1 MMRRENDQVENGA
14 RSGVAKFLRLE
25 VLSFIIQTITLIAA
39 LVYGYT
45 RLEAKVEEIQRRL
58 TEHVD
63 RHGVF
68 LLRETWETRNLFIDR
83 QLGSI
88 ERKLDLLLEQRKV
101 K

>member
-1 MMRRENDQVENGA
+1 MRRETDQETNAQSGA
-14 RSGVAKFLRLE
+14 TRFLRLE
-25 VLSFIIQTITLIAA
+25 VISFVIQTITLIAA

-45 RLEAKVEEIQRRL
+45 RLEAKVEEINRRL

-68 LLRETWETRNLFIDR
+68 LLRETWETRNLFIDK